1 MGCASM
7 LQEQGV
13 WLFLTLCYFVEQV
26 LEMGLS
32 ACDWPTPYHGA
43 IPQPLLYINNELA
56 GGKDF

>member
-1 MGCASM
+1 M
-7 LQEQGV
+7 V
-13 WLFLTLCYFVEQV
+13 VLTLCYFVEQV

-32 ACDWPTPYHGA
+32 ACDWPTPHHGA